1 MVNMADGSAAAK
13 TNFDKFFEIC
23 RRFLD
28 VNLHYAGMIP
38 MSHAIRRSIVKRAP
52 IATGQ
57 PSSPEAKAFTA
68 LAKKMVNAP
77 LNTHDGIR
85 FFHRHVEAKS

>member
-1 MVNMADGSAAAK
+1 MINMADGAAAAK

-38 MSHAIRRSIVKRAP
+38 MSHAIRRSIIKRAP

-57 PSSPEAKAFTA
+57 PSSPEAKAFIA
-68 LAKKMVNAP
+68 LAKKMINAP

-85 FFHRHVEAKS
+85 FFHHVLEAES